1 MLTRSLLLHLAD
13 RPSIQKF
20 MLQSRAVRALA
31 RRFVAGETIE
41 DALHAAR
48 VVQEA
53 GFSVSLD
60 YLGEHVTAEADATA
74 ACNVYLQL
82 LDEIQAR
89 GINANVSVKLTQ
101 LGLDLSAER
110 CQEQVAAVVER
121 AAAYGNF
128 VRVDMESSPYRER
141 TLEVVGAL
149 RRRFRNVGAV
159 VQAYLYRSERDVEQ
173 LLAQSTCIRL
183 CKGAYNEPPE
193 VAYPRKS
200 DVDANFVRLSQRLL
214 SSSFYHAIATHDPG
228 MIGAT
233 LEHSRAQGIAPEA
246 FEFQMLYGIRRDL
259 QRRLRRDGYRMRVYI
274 PFGRQWFPYLARRL
288 AERPANLVFFLRNL
302 FRG

>member
-48 VVQEA
+48 AVQGA

-60 YLGEHVTAEADATA
+60 YLGEHVTTEADATA
-74 ACNVYLQL
+74 ACNVYLRL

-89 GINANVSVKLTQ
+89 GMNADVSVKLTQ
-101 LGLDLSAER
+101 LGLDLSPER
-110 CQEQVAAVVER
+110 CPEQVAAVVER

-128 VRVDMESSPYRER
+128 VRVDMESSPYTER

-233 LEHSRAQGIAPEA
+233 LEYSRAQGIAPEA

-274 PFGRQWFPYLARRL
+274 PFGRQWFPYLTRRL